1 MQKMNLNF
9 NWFFVSAATASYL
22 LGVAVASSS
31 GRKINLVTLLSGFL
45 IFFAFYLLQLVNR
58 YLTSNR
64 VNPFTKVRSFGQ
76 NRSST
81 ALTLIFGGFF
91 AIFAG
96 LYFLLQAKVLI
107 GTNLLLLIL
116 LALVMFLSIGRF
128 SRLWFNS
135 VSWLF
140 DGLVVSPLM
149 FLLGSAIQEYQYSY
163 LIFLLW
169 MPLFFLFAASAVAL
183 LFSEYDQNSSAR
195 NNKNSFISSVGWER
209 ALRFHH
215 VLIALT
221 YLALLV
227 YLASSNTWSRNW
239 PALLLSLVSGAE
251 VFFLEQM
258 AKGMRPNWQL
268 IRALAIVQFF
278 SLVYLLTYPLL
289 IQ

>member
-1 MQKMNLNF
+1 MQKMKLNF

-22 LGVAVASSS
+22 LGVAIASSS
-31 GRKINLVTLLSGFL
+31 GRKINLVALLSGLL

-64 VNPFTKVRSFGQ
+64 VNPFTKVKSFSQ
-76 NRSST
+76 YRSST

-107 GTNLLLLIL
+107 GTNLLLLIM
-116 LALVMFLSIGRF
+116 LALVMFLSMGRF

-135 VSWLF
+135 MSWLF
-140 DGLVVSPLM
+140 DGLVVSPLV
-149 FLLGSAIQEYQYSY
+149 FLLGSAIQEYQFSY
-163 LIFLLW
+163 LILLLW
-169 MPLFFLFAASAVAL
+169 MPLFFLFAASAIAL
-183 LFSEYDQNSSAR
+183 LFSEYDQNSSMR
-195 NNKNSFISSVGWER
+195 NNSFIASVGWEK

-221 YLALLV
+221 YVALLV
-227 YLASSNTWSRNW
+227 YLTTSNTWSRNW

-278 SLVYLLTYPLL
+278 SLIYLLTYPLL